1 MRSGHLQAIKTEPEV
16 TKIFEMADKDFKRV
30 TVVLFH
36 MFKELSRGRKDIKNI
51 KSNFIAFLNKLN
63 LSAR

>member
-1 MRSGHLQAIKTEPEV
+1 
-16 TKIFEMADKDFKRV
+16 MADKDFKRV